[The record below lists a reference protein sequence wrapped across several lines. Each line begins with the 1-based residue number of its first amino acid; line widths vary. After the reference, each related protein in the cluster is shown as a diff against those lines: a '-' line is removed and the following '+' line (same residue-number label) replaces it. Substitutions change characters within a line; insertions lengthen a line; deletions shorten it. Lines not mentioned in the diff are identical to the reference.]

1 MAAYFSRSESE
12 ISEALKLAERDIK
25 HQNINIRD
33 AMKKVACSLISTRHP
48 QYKKQEAVYNI
59 LLELWLRKL
68 SGILLI
74 NKNLQENIIRML
86 QSKEELEVLSDDSTD
101 VFKQNIIDKYMD
113 QPKNGKF
120 VRLKNVCLAQFES
133 YYWKKSTSENDYQ
146 PEIIEE
152 DIENKDNDFVIGLP
166 KKFC

>member
-12 ISEALKLAERDIK
+12 ISEALTLAERDIK
-25 HQNINIRD
+25 HQNINVRD
-33 AMKKVACSLISTRHP
+33 AMKKVACSLISTRHS

-59 LLELWLRKL
+59 LPELWLRKL

-74 NKNLQENIIRML
+74 NKNLQENRIRML
-86 QSKEELEVLSDDSTD
+86 QSKEELEVLSDDSTN

-120 VRLKNVCLAQFES
+120 VCLKNICLAQFES
-133 YYWKKSTSENDYQ
+133 YYCTSENDYQ

-152 DIENKDNDFVIGLP
+152 DIEDKDNDFVIGLP
-166 KKFC
+166 KNFC